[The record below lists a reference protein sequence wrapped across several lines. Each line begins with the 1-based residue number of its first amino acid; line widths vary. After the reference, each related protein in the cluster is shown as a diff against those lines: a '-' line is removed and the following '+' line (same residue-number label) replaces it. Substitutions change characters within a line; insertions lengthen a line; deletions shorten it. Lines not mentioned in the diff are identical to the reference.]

1 MQFLPIFLLAPSCKI
16 LYTVN
21 TMGFFITFEGI
32 EGCGKSTQVR
42 LLTKALEETGIHCI
56 VTREPGGTSIGSKI
70 RDILLNPDHKGMAAE
85 AELLLYAADRAQHV
99 REGIKPSIDNGK
111 VVVCDRF
118 ADATL
123 AYQGFGRGLNMA
135 TIHDLNRI
143 ASLGI
148 RPDLT
153 LLLDCPV
160 ETGIGRA
167 LERNS
172 NNSHIRDDRFER
184 EALAFHRKVREGY
197 LTLAQAEPERIK
209 IVDARNDVE
218 SVRKEIWGIVK
229 KAMSNDF

>member
-99 REGIKPSIDNGK
+99 REDIKPSIDNGK

>member
-1 MQFLPIFLLAPSCKI
+1 
-16 LYTVN
+16 
-21 TMGFFITFEGI
+21 MGVFITFEGI
-32 EGCGKSTQVR
+32 EGCGKSTQVK
-42 LLTKALEETGIHCI
+42 LLSKALEETGIHCI
-56 VTREPGGTSIGSKI
+56 VTREPGGTSIGNKI
-70 RDILLNPDHKGMAAE
+70 RDILLNPDHKGMATE

-99 REGIKPSIDNGK
+99 REVIKPSIDNGK

-123 AYQGFGRGLNMA
+123 AYQGFGRGLDMA

-148 RPDLT
+148 RPGLT

-160 ETGIGRA
+160 EMGIGRA

-172 NNSHIRDDRFER
+172 KNSHIKDDRFER
-184 EALAFHRKVREGY
+184 EALAFHQKVREGY

-209 IVDARNDVE
+209 IIDARNDVE

>member
-1 MQFLPIFLLAPSCKI
+1 
-16 LYTVN
+16 
-21 TMGFFITFEGI
+21 MGFFITFEGI

-42 LLTKALEETGIHCI
+42 LLTKAFEETGIHCI

-99 REGIKPSIDNGK
+99 REVIKPSIDNGK

-123 AYQGFGRGLNMA
+123 AYQGFGRGLDVA

-172 NNSHIRDDRFER
+172 KNSHIKDDRFER
-184 EALAFHRKVREGY
+184 EALAFHQKVREGY
-197 LTLAQAEPERIK
+197 LSIAKSEPDRIK
-209 IVDARNDVE
+209 VIDACQDVE
-218 SVRKEIWGIVK
+218 TMQNEIWKVVNGMLK
-229 KAMSNDF
+229 NN